1 MTLKC
6 AICGNENREG
16 SFFCGQCGA
25 KLHFMGMPQA
35 YLLTVNAG
43 GDCRRYPISSR
54 VSYIGREDVNQVAI
68 PNEAI
73 SKKHAK
79 LTFADGK
86 FYIEDL
92 SSSNGTFLNGT
103 RVHVRTA
110 LRNGDLIRLGAV
122 IVKFEISKQEAQA
135 A

>member
-6 AICGNENREG
+6 AICGSDNREG
-16 SFFCGQCGA
+16 SFFCSQCGA
-25 KLHFMGMPQA
+25 KLHFMGMPTA
-35 YLLTVNAG
+35 YLVSMSPAEDG
-43 GDCRRYPISSR
+43 KRYPIASR
-54 VSYIGREDVNQVAI
+54 VSYIGREETNQI
-68 PNEAI
+68 TISNEAI

-79 LTFADGK
+79 MTFTDGK

-103 RVHVRTA
+103 RVHARSA
-110 LRNGDLIRLGAV
+110 LKNGDLLRLGAV
-122 IVKFEISKQEAQA
+122 IVKFEVFAQEIRA

>member
-16 SFFCGQCGA
+16 SFFCGECGA
-25 KLHFMGMPQA
+25 KLHFMGMPPA
-35 YLLTVNAG
+35 YLVNMSAG
-43 GDCRRYPISSR
+43 GESKRHPISSR
-54 VSYIGREDVNQVAI
+54 VSYIGREEVNQVI
-68 PNEAI
+68 LPNEAI

-103 RVHVRTA
+103 RVHTRTV

-122 IVKFEISKQEAQA
+122 IVKFEISRSEAQA

>member
-25 KLHFMGMPQA
+25 KLHFMGMPPA
-35 YLLTVNAG
+35 YLVNMSSG
-43 GDCRRYPISSR
+43 GESKRYPISSR
-54 VSYIGREDVNQVAI
+54 VSYIGREDVNQVI
-68 PNEAI
+68 VPNEAI

-103 RVHVRTA
+103 RVHTRTV

-122 IVKFEISKQEAQA
+122 IVKFEISKNEAQA

>member
-6 AICGNENREG
+6 AICGSENREG
-16 SFFCGQCGA
+16 SFLCSQCGA
-25 KLHFMGMPQA
+25 KLHFMGMPPA
-35 YLLTVNAG
+35 YLVNMNEG
-43 GDCRRYPISSR
+43 GRTKRYPISSR
-54 VSYIGREDVNQVAI
+54 VSYIGREDVNQVII
-68 PNEAI
+68 PNDAI

-103 RVHVRTA
+103 RVHTRTV

-122 IVKFEISKQEAQA
+122 IVKFEVSKVEAQA

>member
-1 MTLKC
+1 MTLRC
-6 AICGNENREG
+6 SVCGVDNREG
-16 SFFCGQCGA
+16 SFFCSQCGA
-25 KLHFMGMPQA
+25 KLHFMGMPPA
-35 YLLTVNAG
+35 YLISMSPGAE
-43 GDCRRYPISSR
+43 RERYPISSR
-54 VSYIGREDVNQVAI
+54 VSYIGREEMNQVVI

-103 RVHVRTA
+103 RVHARTA

-122 IVKFEISKQEAQA
+122 IVKFEISKQDAQA

>member
-1 MTLKC
+1 MALKC

-16 SFFCGQCGA
+16 SFFCCRCGA
-25 KLHFMGMPQA
+25 KLHFMGMPPA
-35 YLLTVNAG
+35 YLVNMNSTV
-43 GDCRRYPISSR
+43 DVKRYPISSR
-54 VSYIGREDVNQVAI
+54 VSYIGREDLNQVI
-68 PNEAI
+68 IQNEAI

-103 RVHVRTA
+103 RVHIRTA

>member
-1 MTLKC
+1 MTLRC

-25 KLHFMGMPQA
+25 KLHFMGMPPA
-35 YLLTVNAG
+35 YLVNMSAG
-43 GDCRRYPISSR
+43 DNGKRFPISSR
-54 VSYIGREDVNQVAI
+54 VSYIGREDLNQVII
-68 PNEAI
+68 PNDAI

-92 SSSNGTFLNGT
+92 ASSNGTFLNGT
-103 RVHVRTA
+103 RVHTRTV
-110 LRNGDLIRLGAV
+110 LRNGDLIRLGAI
-122 IVKFEISKQEAQA
+122 IVKFEVSKQEAQA

>member
-25 KLHFMGMPQA
+25 KLHFMGMPPA
-35 YLLTVNAG
+35 HLVTVNAG
-43 GDCRRYPISSR
+43 LDCSRYPISSR
-54 VSYIGREDVNQVAI
+54 VSYIGREDVNQVTIA
-68 PNEAI
+68 NEAI

-79 LTFADGK
+79 LTYADGK

-103 RVHVRTA
+103 RVHTRTA

-122 IVKFEISKQEAQA
+122 IVKFEISKQDIQA

>member
-25 KLHFMGMPQA
+25 KLHFMGMPPA
-35 YLLTVNAG
+35 YLVTVSAG

-54 VSYIGREDVNQVAI
+54 VSYIGREDVNQVTI

-122 IVKFEISKQEAQA
+122 IVKFEISRQEAQA

>member
-16 SFFCGQCGA
+16 SFFCSQCGA
-25 KLHFMGMPQA
+25 KLHFMGMPPA
-35 YLLTVNAG
+35 YLVSMSTG
-43 GDCRRYPISSR
+43 GESKRYPISSR
-54 VSYIGREDVNQVAI
+54 VSYIGREDVNQVI
-68 PNEAI
+68 VPNEAI

-103 RVHVRTA
+103 RVHTRTV

-122 IVKFEISKQEAQA
+122 IMKFEISKNEAQA

>member
-1 MTLKC
+1 MTMKC
-6 AICGNENREG
+6 AICGSENREG

-25 KLHFMGMPQA
+25 KLHFMGMPAA
-35 YLLTVNAG
+35 YLVNMNSS
-43 GDCRRYPISSR
+43 DDSERYPISSR
-54 VSYIGREDVNQVAI
+54 VSYIGREDVNQVTI

-92 SSSNGTFLNGT
+92 ASSNGTFLNGT
-103 RVHVRTA
+103 RVHTRIA

-122 IVKFEISKQEAQA
+122 IVKFEVSRQEAQA

>member
-1 MTLKC
+1 MKC

-16 SFFCGQCGA
+16 SFFCSECGA
-25 KLHFMGMPQA
+25 KLHFMGMPAA
-35 YLLTVNAG
+35 YLVNMNASG
-43 GDCRRYPISSR
+43 EAKRYPVSSR
-54 VSYIGREDVNQVAI
+54 VSYIGREDVNQVVIA
-68 PNEAI
+68 NEAI

-79 LTFADGK
+79 LMFSDGK

-103 RVHVRTA
+103 RVHTRTV

-122 IVKFEISKQEAQA
+122 IVKFEISRRDAQA

>member
-6 AICGNENREG
+6 AICGSENREG
-16 SFFCGQCGA
+16 SFFCCQCGA
-25 KLHFMGMPQA
+25 KLHFMGMPPA
-35 YLLTVNAG
+35 YLVNMNAG
-43 GDCRRYPISSR
+43 VDEMRYPISSR
-54 VSYIGREDVNQVAI
+54 VSYIGREDMNQVI
-68 PNEAI
+68 IQNEAI

-79 LTFADGK
+79 LTFADSK

-103 RVHVRTA
+103 RVHTRTA

-122 IVKFEISKQEAQA
+122 IVKFEISKVESQA